1 MSILLVDDDATIVAG
16 LSYALEQEGYRVASC
31 GSVASALETLGREQ
45 FDLAILDLGLPDGT
59 GFTVCQALKEKEHG
73 NVGVIFL
80 TATDDEA
87 NTVRG
92 FDLGA
97 DDYIAKPFRLREL
110 LARVKAVL
118 RRHTGGKD
126 DWLKLGDVSIDTK
139 TAKVAVHGV
148 ETELTALEYRLLLI
162 FAMNQGQLL
171 TRSQLLES
179 LWDTAGNFVNDNT
192 LTVYIKR
199 LREKLGDGIIQTVR
213 GMGYRS

>member
-1 MSILLVDDDATIVAG
+1 M
-16 LSYALEQEGYRVASC
+16 
-31 GSVASALETLGREQ
+31 
-45 FDLAILDLGLPDGT
+45 
-59 GFTVCQALKEKEHG
+59 
-73 NVGVIFL
+73 
-80 TATDDEA
+80 
-87 NTVRG
+87 
-92 FDLGA
+92 
-97 DDYIAKPFRLREL
+97 